1 VLHEGREGRLWRPNL
16 LGALVLKAA
25 AYAVPLDRAKQRHLI
40 DFAVLSTLIR
50 RGDQLSTSM
59 TSRDRARLGNAIGAL
74 RIDGTIIPSIDGAAA
89 GLQRL
94 TIAMNAQSE

>member
-1 VLHEGREGRLWRPNL
+1 
-16 LGALVLKAA
+16 
-25 AYAVPLDRAKQRHLI
+25 
-40 DFAVLSTLIR
+40 
-50 RGDQLSTSM
+50 M